1 MQISQVSPQF
11 NPANN
16 FIPAHMLENRKLYT
30 ERSALNIN
38 YSDQTNSVNF
48 TISKSS
54 TYIESTYTAEG
65 VLNVSNLSNFE
76 DALIFPPETP
86 LIDKDISEP
95 DSNTSEMLEAAMEKY
110 YELISKQVEYLF
122 RSISKQNYKI
132 LNPTDVKI
140 DENSPKI
147 NNNDS
152 AARSYSVYSR
162 QTVIISQNITIEGN
176 ITDSDYFSPEKTAE
190 KIINFALSFYDGGD
204 REEFATM
211 VKKAVMK
218 GYNEAMKALGGIL
231 PPEAHETIEIVNRA
245 IDNFANGKDM
255 SISA

>member
-1 MQISQVSPQF
+1 MQISQVSPQI

-16 FIPAHMLENRKLYT
+16 FIPAHILENRKLYT

-38 YSDQTNSVNF
+38 YSDRNNSVSLS
-48 TISKSS
+48 ISKSS

-76 DALIFPPETP
+76 DSLIFPPETP
-86 LIDKDISEP
+86 LIGKNISEP
-95 DSNTSEMLEAAMEKY
+95 DSNTSEMLETAMEKY
-110 YELISKQVEYLF
+110 YELISKQVEYFL
-122 RSISKQNYKI
+122 RSISEQSCKI
-132 LNPTDVKI
+132 LNPTETKI
-140 DENSPKI
+140 DENLPKI
-147 NNNDS
+147 NNNGS
-152 AARSYSVYSR
+152 VARSYSVYSR

-176 ITDSDYFSPEKTAE
+176 ITDFDYFSPEKTAE
-190 KIINFALSFYDGGD
+190 RIINFALSFYDGGD
-204 REEFATM
+204 REEFAAM

-231 PPEAHETIEIVNRA
+231 PPEAHETIKIVNSA